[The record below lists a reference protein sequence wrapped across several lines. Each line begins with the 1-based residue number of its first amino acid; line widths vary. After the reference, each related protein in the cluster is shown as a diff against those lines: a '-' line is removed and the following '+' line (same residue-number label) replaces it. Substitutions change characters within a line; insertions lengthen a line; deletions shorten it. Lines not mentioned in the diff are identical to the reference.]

1 MPDPIIR
8 QMATYWNNKKAAECN
23 STHVSFMMNG
33 EALYGQDGIIAYSDG
48 RAKMRVTVSEVTPID
63 GSFSTKD
70 IETMLLKKKMPIS
83 FILGGRFFRS
93 TMTVIT
99 ADYKSDSEKNVTTG
113 EIVLES
119 KMPTIV

>member
-1 MPDPIIR
+1 MADPIIR
-8 QMATYWNNKKAAECN
+8 QMGIFWNNKKATECN
-23 STHVSFMMNG
+23 HSKVSFMMEG
-33 EALYGQDGIIAYSDG
+33 VALYGQEGIIAYSDG
-48 RAKMRVTVSEVTPID
+48 RAKMRVTLTEVTPID

-70 IETMLLKKKMPIS
+70 VETMILKKKMPIG

-99 ADYKSDSEKNVTTG
+99 ADYDSDSEKNVTTG

-119 KMPTIV
+119 KAPTII